1 MEKKVTSQLI
11 LPILLLIIAY
21 QWLIAFI
28 NKVVNKDF
36 FNQLPKQMK
45 DAISS
50 ITFQPYA
57 TILKNVGIPNSHL
70 FGILV
75 MSGELF
81 VGVIFLLYAIQKLM
95 RKNNRLL
102 AKLGLLATIVGAFMS
117 LNYAIMGGDTLF
129 VDPGNAFQE
138 AISVDWFMFLMEI
151 TLVIYFYAVTAKRN
165 EEVKTNKQ
173 SA

>member
-1 MEKKVTSQLI
+1 MEKKITSQLV

-21 QWLIAFI
+21 QWLIAFT
-28 NKVVNKDF
+28 NKAVNKNF
-36 FNQLPKQMK
+36 FNQLPKQMN

-57 TILKNVGIPNSHL
+57 TMLKNVGIPNSHL
-70 FGILV
+70 FGVLV
-75 MSGELF
+75 MIGELF

-95 RKNNRLL
+95 KKNNKLL
-102 AKLGLLATIVGAFMS
+102 ARLGILATIVGAFMS
-117 LNYAIMGGDTLF
+117 LNYALMGGDTLF

-151 TLVIYFYAVTAKRN
+151 TLVIYFYAQSSKKN
-165 EEVKTNKQ
+165 EEAKPNKQ
-173 SA
+173 AA

>member
-1 MEKKVTSQLI
+1 MEKKNPNQLV

-21 QWLIAFI
+21 QWIIAFI
-28 NKVVNKDF
+28 NKAVNKDF
-36 FNQLPKQMK
+36 FSQLPKQMK

-57 TILKNVGIPNSHL
+57 SMLKNVGIPNSHL
-70 FGILV
+70 FGVLV
-75 MSGELF
+75 MIGELF

-95 RKNNRLL
+95 GKNNRLL

-117 LNYAIMGGDTLF
+117 LNYALMGGDTLF

-151 TLVIYFYAVTAKRN
+151 TLVIYFYTVSAKRN
-165 EEVKTNKQ
+165 EEAKPNKQ
-173 SA
+173 AV